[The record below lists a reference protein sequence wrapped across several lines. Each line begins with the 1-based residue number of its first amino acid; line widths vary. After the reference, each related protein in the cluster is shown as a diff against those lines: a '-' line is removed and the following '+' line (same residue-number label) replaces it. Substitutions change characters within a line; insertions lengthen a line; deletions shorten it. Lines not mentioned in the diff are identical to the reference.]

1 MFRGVCGF
9 GGFLR
14 DVINDDFL
22 KQGGLVLVKIE
33 EYRNFFMAGSLILIL
48 IAAVPALGLFIRIP
62 DGSERFSELWLLG
75 PTRKAEGYPFD
86 VQVNESYLIYVGV
99 ANRLGRSAYYRVYV
113 KLRNQTQPLP
123 TASNSSPS
131 ILPPIYE
138 FDMFV
143 RDDEVWEKPLNFKVL
158 EALAA
163 NDTMLLKS
171 LQISGFVFEVDGFSL
186 WDEERLGFYY
196 QLFFELWLYNTTSSS
211 FRYHNRFVGIWL
223 NMTDARMHA

>member
-1 MFRGVCGF
+1 M
-9 GGFLR
+9 LA
-14 DVINDDFL
+14 
-22 KQGGLVLVKIE
+22 KIE
-33 EYRNFFMAGSLILIL
+33 EYRGFFVTGSLILIL
-48 IAAVPALGLFIRIP
+48 IAAAPILSLFIRIP
-62 DGSERFSELWLLG
+62 GSSEEFSEFWLLG

-99 ANRLGRSAYYRVYV
+99 ANRLGRSTYYRVYV

-143 RDDEVWEKPLNFKVL
+143 RDDEVWEKPFNFTVL
-158 EALAA
+158 EALTA

-171 LQISGFVFEVDGFSL
+171 LQISGFVFQVDGFSL
-186 WDEERLGFYY
+186 WNEERRGFYY
-196 QLFFELWLYNTTSSS
+196 QLFFELWLYNKTSSS
-211 FRYHNRFVGIWL
+211 FQYHNRFVGIWL
-223 NMTDARMHA
+223 NMTGS